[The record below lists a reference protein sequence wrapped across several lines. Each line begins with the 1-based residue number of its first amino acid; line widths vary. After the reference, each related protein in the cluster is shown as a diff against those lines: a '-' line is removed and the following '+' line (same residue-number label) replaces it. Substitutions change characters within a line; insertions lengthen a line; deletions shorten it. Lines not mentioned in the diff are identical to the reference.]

1 MGKPT
6 SSEGPDYAAS
16 WARSHAYVAYMY
28 LKGTRRQYNAVAKSL
43 AEAAFEITKDKKLKD
58 YMLTELKKLD
68 QEDAKTLK
76 AALETKV
83 DKPGV
88 NFKEEDMKTVPKL

>member
-28 LKGTRRQYNAVAKSL
+28 LKATRRQYNAVAKSL
-43 AEAAFEITKDKKLKD
+43 ADVAFERTQDERLREFILE
-58 YMLTELKKLD
+58 ELKKLD
-68 QEDAKTLK
+68 QEDAITLK
-76 AALETKV
+76 EALEKPV

-88 NFKEEDMKTVPKL
+88 HFKEEDMKTVPKL